1 MRFFSIPADF
11 KKETIDGFHRLNQN
25 YPDSRVIEVYGSVTA
40 NNKIGTGRL
49 SNYLGTIDLVDL
61 YDYAGYAADRGI
73 EFNYTLNAS
82 HLFNREFSSDGAG
95 EILSFL
101 HKLHEGGIRA
111 LTVALP
117 SLMELVQSSGLDF
130 KIKAS
135 CICQITSAIKAGAY
149 KKMGAYRIV
158 PDESLN
164 RDFATL
170 KRIQKTFGDGVELI
184 ANQICDQ
191 NCIYRMFHYNMIAG
205 DPHGA
210 VNEVSA
216 NFYEQR
222 CLSQQLR
229 SFDNVLKLS
238 WIRPEDL
245 DYYEAVGIR
254 HFKLQ
259 GRHTFKYGG
268 DPVRTAEC
276 YFKGS
281 HDGNLM
287 DLLTMFAE
295 TTSFKVKIDN
305 KKLDGFIRPFAENDH
320 FCRRDC
326 AVCGYC
332 AGYAKKCMDPAA
344 THELMDLAGGYLQ
357 EYDRYRMLL
366 ETVNSRLSES
376 ETSELSAEFDI

>member
-1 MRFFSIPADF
+1 MRYFSIPADF
-11 KKETIDGFHRLNQN
+11 KKETIDGFHRLNRE
-25 YPDSRVIEVYGSVTA
+25 YPDSQVIEVYGSVTA

-49 SNYLGTIDLVDL
+49 SNYLGNIDLLDL
-61 YDYAGYAADRGI
+61 YDYASYAAARDI

-82 HLFNREFSSDGAG
+82 HLFNREFSADGAG
-95 EILSFL
+95 EIISFL
-101 HKLHEGGIRA
+101 HKLYEGGIRA

-117 SLMELVQSSGLDF
+117 SLMELVRSTGLDF

-164 RDFATL
+164 RDFAHL
-170 KRIQKTFGDGVELI
+170 KRIQKEFGDGVEVI

-191 NCIYRMFHYNMIAG
+191 NCIYRMFHYNMISG
-205 DPHGA
+205 DPQGA
-210 VNEVSA
+210 VNEVST

-222 CLSQQLR
+222 CLAQQLR
-229 SFDNVLKLS
+229 SLDNVLKLS

-245 DYYEAVGIR
+245 HYYEAIGIR

-287 DLLTMFAE
+287 DLLTMFAQ
-295 TTSFKVKIDN
+295 TTSFKVHIDN
-305 KKLDGFIRPFAENDH
+305 KKLEGFLKPFVEKDH

-326 AVCGYC
+326 SSCGYC
-332 AGYAKKCMDPAA
+332 SGFAAKCMNPEE
-344 THELMDLAGGYLQ
+344 TRELMDLAAGYLL

-366 ETVNSRLSES
+366 DSVNQDLNETENE
-376 ETSELSAEFDI
+376 ELSADFDI

>member
-1 MRFFSIPADF
+1 MRYFSIPADF
-11 KKETIDGFHRLNQN
+11 KKETIDGFHRLNKE

-49 SNYLGTIDLVDL
+49 SNYLGNIDLLDL
-61 YDYAGYAADRGI
+61 YDYAAYAAQRDI
-73 EFNYTLNAS
+73 EFNYTINAS
-82 HLFNREFSSDGAG
+82 HLFNREFSNEGAA
-95 EILSFL
+95 EIISFL
-101 HKLHEGGIRA
+101 HKLYEGGIRA

-117 SLMELVQSSGLDF
+117 SLMELVRSTGLDF

-164 RDFATL
+164 RDFTHL
-170 KRIQKTFGDGVELI
+170 KRIQKAFGDGVEVI

-205 DPHGA
+205 DPQGA
-210 VNEVSA
+210 VNEVST

-222 CLSQQLR
+222 CLAQQLR
-229 SFDNVLKLS
+229 SIDNVLKLS

-245 DYYEAVGIR
+245 HYYEDIGVR

-287 DLLTMFAE
+287 DLLTMFAQ
-295 TTSFKVKIDN
+295 TTSFKPVIDN
-305 KKLDGFIRPFAENDH
+305 KKLQGFLKPFVENDH

-326 AVCGYC
+326 ASCGYC
-332 AGYAKKCMDPAA
+332 LGFASKCMNPDD
-344 THELMDLAGGYLQ
+344 THELMDLAGGYLR

-366 ETVNSRLSES
+366 DSVNQELNDTES
-376 ETSELSAEFDI
+376 EELSADFDI